1 MPETLS
7 TAQIFWEESAPGRFK
22 MWLEK
27 LLSLLL
33 YAPLLLP
40 VILLFFSALLSSKHR
55 ESDSSGSHWGND
67 DDYRFNAGRTDRMA
81 VFT

>member
-1 MPETLS
+1 
-7 TAQIFWEESAPGRFK
+7 

-40 VILLFFSALLSSKHR
+40 VILLFFYALLSSKHR
-55 ESDSSGSHWGND
+55 ESDSSGSH
-67 DDYRFNAGRTDRMA
+67 
-81 VFT
+81 